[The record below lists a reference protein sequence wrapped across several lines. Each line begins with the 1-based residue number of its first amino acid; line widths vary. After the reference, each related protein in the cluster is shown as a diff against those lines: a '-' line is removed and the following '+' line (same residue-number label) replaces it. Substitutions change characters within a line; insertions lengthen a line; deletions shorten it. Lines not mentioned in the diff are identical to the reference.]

1 MFRDQKVIKIIKM
14 NREGVV
20 VKSILFVICLYLYLA
35 KMDVFFGTA
44 CTIFISCLVVE

>member
-1 MFRDQKVIKIIKM
+1 MFREQKLIKIIKM

-20 VKSILFVICLYLYLA
+20 VKSILFVICLYLY

-44 CTIFISCLVVE
+44 CTISISCLVVE